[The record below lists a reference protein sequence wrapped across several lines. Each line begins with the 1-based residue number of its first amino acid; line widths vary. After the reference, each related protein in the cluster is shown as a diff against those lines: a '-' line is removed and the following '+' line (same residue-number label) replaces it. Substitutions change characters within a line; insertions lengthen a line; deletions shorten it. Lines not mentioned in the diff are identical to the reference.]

1 MILDAEGLAQRLT
14 RITISFLLFGIL
26 LIVASESLLIL
37 KEVPAKSWY
46 FILLKVTAELG
57 VALVVASIV
66 AFIFERLLS
75 RERLLE
81 ISRLLGEHNEMEQF
95 GFKKIFA
102 TRQMLFDELFEKTI
116 PNAKH
121 HMKIMGICVSLFK
134 EARREP
140 RPSTQANARRINDLI
155 VDLVISGCTV
165 QVLYL
170 KRYPSKDE
178 LRDYGIVGG
187 DFFAMR
193 ERDEDE
199 DINFLHG
206 KRLKKIANASH
217 GEWIQITIGLA
228 DRIKNKKRYRS
239 EEARRQL
246 FKRLEVREY
255 FALPSVSLYTIDQ
268 EIYVTPYL
276 YKKHCSDVPAFKVAR
291 KDSPLYKSYEAHF
304 AAAWDNESFT
314 SPAIPEAFI
323 ELLVKDPTAILKLYK
338 EKEDE
343 ALTNRHAM
351 ERQDPTYIENPEY
364 YRLEE
369 EAIALTLAAQG
380 SLQISGE
387 PVSHVGS

>member
-1 MILDAEGLAQRLT
+1 MTLDAEGLAGRLT
-14 RITISFLLFGIL
+14 RITIGFLVLGIL
-26 LIVASESLLIL
+26 LIVASEFLLIL
-37 KEVPAKSWY
+37 QQVPEKSWS

-81 ISRLLGEHNEMEQF
+81 ISKLLGEHNEMEQF

-121 HMKIMGICVSLFK
+121 HIKIMGICVSLFK
-134 EARREP
+134 EAGREP
-140 RPSTQANARRINDLI
+140 RPSTQANARRIKDLI
-155 VDLVISGCTV
+155 VDLIISGCTV

-170 KRYPSKDE
+170 KRYPSEDE
-178 LRDYGIVGG
+178 LNDYGIAGG

-217 GEWIQITIGLA
+217 GDWIQIAISLA
-228 DRIKNKKRYRS
+228 DRIRNEKRFKS

-246 FKRLEVREY
+246 FKRLAVREY
-255 FALPSVSLYTIDQ
+255 FALPSVSLYIVDQ

-304 AAAWDNESFT
+304 AAAWDNTSFT
-314 SPAIPEAFI
+314 SPAIPEDFI
-323 ELLVKDPTAILKLYK
+323 DLLVKDPNAMLRLYK

-343 ALTNRHAM
+343 ANTSRHAR

-369 EAIALTLAAQG
+369 KAIALTLSAQG
-380 SLQISGE
+380 SQQTSPRPQL
-387 PVSHVGS
+387 